1 MGGFLVRIGEKVK
14 DKVGALVGGSSSTG
28 IGEVYITEDDEEL
41 GLKKGDILP
50 VKLDNYE
57 GLDVMLTDAELEKAG
72 VDLPGSEVSS
82 SKRAQDIKELLAN
95 KLEAPSDWKKLPNG
109 DFVTEDGFVAT
120 PKGNLQYELKDENGN
135 VVPGLEAAEWPDIQ
149 KHIKKAAEDE
159 FGTGADQ
166 EADSDAPTYVKKDL
180 KVEQLG
186 VGDLLPQYYPI
197 KGAEANLLKKR
208 DENPD
213 FELEPTDEII
223 GTYKSSNPA
232 KRGLR
237 VRDLKTG
244 KERYFEVN
252 KTARIYDVRQ
262 KQLTPVKP
270 EPQKPELA
278 EPDTNKNTVTHV
290 ATKPFWYGMDYPA
303 GTELIEAPDLED
315 KNGNK
320 EGFKWFRAIDSKG
333 VLHGVNLNDSE
344 YKTAGEPAPAAP
356 EVSKPTPKAAPKNKP
371 SKKQKEMIR
380 SMLLERVMTAEQR
393 QAYMDKLATVDKFD
407 VNTLFNELKAL
418 PKAKVPLTDGTDP
431 LNQHENPEL
440 AKIKQKLAPFDLD
453 GSIRRY
459 IDEKTANGG
468 EVSAK
473 EIRDLLKDNDEFDP
487 TKSYVDYANE
497 GQSLNISLGVYRTES
512 EKKADEESSAKY
524 KAAKEALKAKLDAL
538 KDGQAE
544 LTPLSKEEHQ
554 AALDKLVALIS
565 DENDPEYTVRG
576 GILDGTLRSGDDIVK
591 ALRKQQVKNE
601 YKNLVSTKFASQYGE
616 TADETKTPETWAII
630 NAAYGLSPAPEGF
643 EPKFVA
649 NSLRAYDNE
658 NKDLSKLIDS
668 GASSKE
674 IFDWLDA
681 NSPSWKSRDDEYKTS
696 WAVDLPTQLD
706 KARWKR
712 FSELKSRIS
721 ALGGSD
727 SSAEEQPD
735 IEFLSGVSEKLPED
749 TISSLDMKLGTAFND
764 GDTLSELLAKVDN
777 EEDLQRVVD
786 EITAT
791 RATNKDVTPELDAQL
806 KQVQDATIQKFY
818 EDHPDLENTMAE
830 PANIVVPNTQPEP
843 ATEADSEASPLTV
856 SELYS
861 SLDDFAD
868 MEGGFP
874 DSLYEQVDEIQEG
887 ADNIMA
893 LKEEIADL
901 LEEGDKEAAV
911 KKLNELADAYD
922 YFADQVELARELG
935 ADAFSDPDFKK
946 KDQDKVIAD
955 YKKAAAFARDLA
967 TAAKVDEPVS
977 ESETDLELEKPSKPV
992 GKKVYTFDYGFGPN
1006 ETTVDGDMLYGA
1018 VRLVRD
1024 AYVSPEAKGIKKSE
1038 VEFAKGQVGLAMGQ
1052 IEQDGDFKDAAGRF
1066 KTAESVIRTNA
1077 EKLKDKDAKA
1087 KVLEMLDKAKA
1098 VFDKAVTKKKL
1109 SNVPTPFNEK
1119 SPDGEVLAKPVV
1131 SIPALAETDVNV
1143 DVDVELEKPSK
1154 PLGTKVYTF
1163 DYGFGPNEI
1172 TVDGDT
1178 MYGAAQL
1185 VKAAY
1190 DLPEAKGLKK
1200 SDVEFTRGQIGY
1212 ALRALDGEGTSY
1224 PDAGNFKEA
1233 ASRISGSIKN
1243 VRLYA
1248 SKLKDEDAKAK
1259 INEALDKAEAVY
1271 NKAYTE
1277 VKLSEEPTPYNEKSP
1292 DGEVLAKP
1300 VKFIPPAADAEN
1312 EAEPAVVEPQ
1322 NTAAKEIDFGTT
1334 QTYKIGDTVYADYDP
1349 KDTGIGF
1356 IRTGKVI
1363 DRNLT
1368 TGDYL
1373 VEIDDTTANG
1383 NSAGKKL
1390 AFNKKDMAPLAATPE
1405 AAPVEQAPET
1415 VENPYSTDNSD
1426 KLLVEAK
1433 TNRQEIDD
1441 VDSAI
1446 AVAIENAGVNYTPML
1461 FGVTGNEHIVKNI
1474 LDDLDASDGANSIAL
1489 SSSLYELQ
1497 QALVD
1502 AGIAPLITEHIKD
1515 IADAMDAFTP
1525 AEGGEKSNLVTVDTI
1540 KQEQDG
1546 ILDLSNWKK
1555 VGGQK
1560 GSNPGGTYENP
1571 ETGEQVYVKTPKSQ
1585 LHGENERLA
1594 SALYDAA
1601 GISSA
1606 KVLKGKLADG
1616 TEVTYSPM
1624 IEGSS
1629 PDLKKKLKDKAYM
1642 ARLQQ
1647 GFAIDALLANWDVI
1661 GLDYDNVVTD
1671 KNGEPVRVDPGG
1683 ALLFRAQGSPKG
1695 GAFGED
1701 VPELDAFT
1709 DKTSSRPSAKVFSQM
1724 TDEQK
1729 LESAKVLQ
1737 NLSPSQIEEL
1747 VNSIVTDPEKRE
1759 ELKTKLKARRE
1770 AILNKF
1776 ELSTKPAKK
1785 KNPEG
1790 GSSGKTVTLDVNGD
1804 NDSLK
1809 AQLEEA
1815 AKNGDLVSFKYNDK
1829 ERIVAPTYVWTN
1841 PKNGNIN
1848 MTGDEDGVS
1857 KNYTLQN
1864 FKQSSV
1870 TTNEEAA
1877 PAEAAP
1883 AETTAL
1889 NLGDENIRTEAAKSV
1904 QSQLPDGYTAT
1915 PEKGVGNTGFVMVKN
1930 AQGETV
1936 AMMTNDPDDP
1946 NKIAVQNFKA
1956 GWKIETV
1963 SSVSEGMSKLVDAV
1977 KVVEEPGQVVQL
1989 SDGSTGKMGGKVVH
2003 SKNGITGTI
2012 VGFQKDPN
2020 YVKVKPDNGDPIKI
2034 MSINQIKSNGSGGG
2048 GSTTP
2053 SAPNA
2058 PEAPSAPEAPTTFVP
2073 NVSESLTMFTDN
2085 NGTMSKV
2092 AVIKTSEGKWDV
2104 VYDFNGPDFKP
2115 LHVDLASRE
2124 EAEAKALTALGTN
2137 NFESDVPDADT
2148 EPAEPKGPK
2157 KFTFDFMGLK
2167 DVEDAPEV
2175 KDSGDPLDGENE
2187 KIKAD
2192 SAGTLIKPGAIVK
2205 DANGRVGV
2213 YRTPGYG
2220 DPNKIRMIWE
2230 DGTQD
2235 SVMPDTVTATGKY
2248 LSPGI
2253 AGVYAGLADL
2263 DFDKNAVPMPDNYTG
2278 GLKDKNGK
2286 DIGFKQLVID
2296 KSGDMGVVV
2305 DQYGTDG
2312 YIKVAYPDGTKNRKA
2327 DTVTALDLQYKK
2339 NDYNI
2344 KIAQKHYKSLAANDA
2359 ARYNLP
2365 SFGVTIKKSNVEVGK
2380 IPVSKNA
2387 FGAKAKEVK
2396 NLGWNESDFKDAP
2409 SLESLLAMV
2418 SDTNKPGS
2426 GIRGGSIALDSDS
2439 VEDLDLRVMAAI
2451 GTDGNDAYLLK
2462 YKLTNWAGDA
2472 LANQLVEMV
2481 KSGDPR
2487 ITVSTGLS
2495 VPENSMQGDK
2505 VSFNPSLGTPSEK
2518 VAYKNGYGQTFI
2530 ITLDDGT
2537 KVHFLRA
2544 DVPTNHKTGAVKISE
2559 YAPKAFHNKVMI
2571 IAPKDKSTPESL
2583 ALALQT
2589 AGVQDVRPSTKA
2601 DAAILIENR
2610 LMSIFDE
2617 KVDPRTNPS
2626 GIERAA
2632 SLQRIKDKWG
2642 IGPENITIKTGAGG
2656 RIEMRLDEESAKR
2669 LVQKSGVK
2677 VLRHNLTG
2685 NSVNKNVPPNE
2696 TPEQRRERIAD
2707 YFISRVATPQGGL
2720 LATTT
2725 RWTEGVG
2732 GGGMSSSTDVN
2743 TGGADYVFTTPLSQP
2758 NSSNSYDLPLI
2769 YFSGERV
2776 FQRLDFWANQNDK
2789 FGKRIG
2795 KNPAEQ
2801 AVPGGYEVMLKGRLS
2816 FDDAEVLMVNDQTMR
2831 TLIITKLRQKGITE
2845 IGGRPLEAVIMTGED
2860 YKLAKLAQST
2870 NITT

>member
-1 MGGFLVRIGEKVK
+1 MF
-14 DKVGALVGGSSSTG
+14 
-28 IGEVYITEDDEEL
+28 
-41 GLKKGDILP
+41 
-50 VKLDNYE
+50 
-57 GLDVMLTDAELEKAG
+57 
-72 VDLPGSEVSS
+72 
-82 SKRAQDIKELLAN
+82 
-95 KLEAPSDWKKLPNG
+95 
-109 DFVTEDGFVAT
+109 
-120 PKGNLQYELKDENGN
+120 
-135 VVPGLEAAEWPDIQ
+135 AAEYGYDMSEYMASEYWSQNPDQ
-149 KHIKKAAEDE
+149 
-159 FGTGADQ
+159 Q
-166 EADSDAPTYVKKDL
+166 EIGKL
-180 KVEQLG
+180 KVE
-186 VGDLLPQYYPI
+186 LPADTRVLKAIWTNNKKELETQAGLDKI
-197 KGAEANLLKKR
+197 GAGGAFDFIQKKR
-208 DENPD
+208 EEEKASGKGLTEPVEHLIAQWASQSGEFDAVDFGGEIIIFNKNQKDVAPKDLFEVFDEN
-213 FELEPTDEII
+213 
-223 GTYKSSNPA
+223 
-232 KRGLR
+232 
-237 VRDLKTG
+237 
-244 KERYFEVN
+244 
-252 KTARIYDVRQ
+252 
-262 KQLTPVKP
+262 KP
-270 EPQKPELA
+270 EQPQ
-278 EPDTNKNTVTHV
+278 
-290 ATKPFWYGMDYPA
+290 
-303 GTELIEAPDLED
+303 
-315 KNGNK
+315 
-320 EGFKWFRAIDSKG
+320 
-333 VLHGVNLNDSE
+333 
-344 YKTAGEPAPAAP
+344 APA
-356 EVSKPTPKAAPKNKP
+356 
-371 SKKQKEMIR
+371 
-380 SMLLERVMTAEQR
+380 
-393 QAYMDKLATVDKFD
+393 
-407 VNTLFNELKAL
+407 
-418 PKAKVPLTDGTDP
+418 
-431 LNQHENPEL
+431 
-440 AKIKQKLAPFDLD
+440 
-453 GSIRRY
+453 
-459 IDEKTANGG
+459 
-468 EVSAK
+468 
-473 EIRDLLKDNDEFDP
+473 
-487 TKSYVDYANE
+487 
-497 GQSLNISLGVYRTES
+497 S
-512 EKKADEESSAKY
+512 E
-524 KAAKEALKAKLDAL
+524 
-538 KDGQAE
+538 
-544 LTPLSKEEHQ
+544 
-554 AALDKLVALIS
+554 
-565 DENDPEYTVRG
+565 
-576 GILDGTLRSGDDIVK
+576 
-591 ALRKQQVKNE
+591 
-601 YKNLVSTKFASQYGE
+601 
-616 TADETKTPETWAII
+616 
-630 NAAYGLSPAPEGF
+630 
-643 EPKFVA
+643 
-649 NSLRAYDNE
+649 
-658 NKDLSKLIDS
+658 
-668 GASSKE
+668 
-674 IFDWLDA
+674 
-681 NSPSWKSRDDEYKTS
+681 
-696 WAVDLPTQLD
+696 
-706 KARWKR
+706 
-712 FSELKSRIS
+712 
-721 ALGGSD
+721 
-727 SSAEEQPD
+727 
-735 IEFLSGVSEKLPED
+735 
-749 TISSLDMKLGTAFND
+749 
-764 GDTLSELLAKVDN
+764 
-777 EEDLQRVVD
+777 
-786 EITAT
+786 
-791 RATNKDVTPELDAQL
+791 
-806 KQVQDATIQKFY
+806 
-818 EDHPDLENTMAE
+818 
-830 PANIVVPNTQPEP
+830 
-843 ATEADSEASPLTV
+843 
-856 SELYS
+856 
-861 SLDDFAD
+861 
-868 MEGGFP
+868 
-874 DSLYEQVDEIQEG
+874 
-887 ADNIMA
+887 
-893 LKEEIADL
+893 
-901 LEEGDKEAAV
+901 
-911 KKLNELADAYD
+911 
-922 YFADQVELARELG
+922 
-935 ADAFSDPDFKK
+935 
-946 KDQDKVIAD
+946 
-955 YKKAAAFARDLA
+955 
-967 TAAKVDEPVS
+967 
-977 ESETDLELEKPSKPV
+977 
-992 GKKVYTFDYGFGPN
+992 
-1006 ETTVDGDMLYGA
+1006 
-1018 VRLVRD
+1018 
-1024 AYVSPEAKGIKKSE
+1024 
-1038 VEFAKGQVGLAMGQ
+1038 
-1052 IEQDGDFKDAAGRF
+1052 
-1066 KTAESVIRTNA
+1066 
-1077 EKLKDKDAKA
+1077 
-1087 KVLEMLDKAKA
+1087 
-1098 VFDKAVTKKKL
+1098 
-1109 SNVPTPFNEK
+1109 
-1119 SPDGEVLAKPVV
+1119 
-1131 SIPALAETDVNV
+1131 
-1143 DVDVELEKPSK
+1143 
-1154 PLGTKVYTF
+1154 
-1163 DYGFGPNEI
+1163 
-1172 TVDGDT
+1172 
-1178 MYGAAQL
+1178 
-1185 VKAAY
+1185 
-1190 DLPEAKGLKK
+1190 
-1200 SDVEFTRGQIGY
+1200 
-1212 ALRALDGEGTSY
+1212 
-1224 PDAGNFKEA
+1224 
-1233 ASRISGSIKN
+1233 
-1243 VRLYA
+1243 
-1248 SKLKDEDAKAK
+1248 
-1259 INEALDKAEAVY
+1259 
-1271 NKAYTE
+1271 
-1277 VKLSEEPTPYNEKSP
+1277 
-1292 DGEVLAKP
+1292 
-1300 VKFIPPAADAEN
+1300 
-1312 EAEPAVVEPQ
+1312 
-1322 NTAAKEIDFGTT
+1322 EIDFGSTDV
-1334 QTYKIGDTVYADYDP
+1334 YKIGDTVYADYDP

-1363 DRNLT
+1363 DRNLA

-1373 VEIDDTTANG
+1373 VEIDDTNANG

-1390 AFNKKDMAPLAATPE
+1390 AFNKKDMAPLAAKPE
-1405 AAPVEQAPET
+1405 SAPVEQAEDT
-1415 VENPYSTDNSD
+1415 VENPFSTDNSD
-1426 KLLVEAK
+1426 KALTESGVDREA
-1433 TNRQEIDD
+1433 
-1441 VDSAI
+1441 VDNFDAKI
-1446 AVAIENAGVNYTPML
+1446 AVILDKEDTGYEPML
-1461 FGVTGNEHIVKNI
+1461 NGVTGNENIVKNI

-1489 SSSLYELQ
+1489 SSSLYELKE
-1497 QALVD
+1497 AL
-1502 AGIAPLITEHIKD
+1502 ASQGASPEITEYVQKL
-1515 IADAMDAFTP
+1515 ADTLDDFTP
-1525 AEGGEKSNLVTVDTI
+1525 ADTGTKNSLVTVDTI

-1848 MTGDEDGVS
+1848 LTGDEDGVS

-1870 TTNEEAA
+1870 ATNEEAA

-1915 PEKGVGNTGFVMVKN
+1915 PETGVGNTGFVMVKN

-2003 SKNGITGTI
+2003 TKNGITGTI

-2058 PEAPSAPEAPTTFVP
+2058 PEAPSAPEAPTTFTP
-2073 NVSESLTMFTDN
+2073 NISENQTLFTDS

-2092 AVIKTSEGKWDV
+2092 TVIKTFEGKWDV

-2137 NFESDVPDADT
+2137 NFESDVPDADE
-2148 EPAEPKGPK
+2148 EPAEPTGPK

-2167 DVEDAPEV
+2167 DVEDAPEIV
-2175 KDSGDPLDGENE
+2175 PSTDPLDPD
-2187 KIKAD
+2187 KDIIKTD

-2205 DANGRVGV
+2205 DENGRVGV
-2213 YRTPGYG
+2213 YRVPGYG

-2263 DFDKNAVPMPDNYTG
+2263 DFDKNSVPMPDNYTG

-2286 DIGFKQLVID
+2286 DIGFKQIVID
-2296 KSGDMGVVV
+2296 KNGDMGVVV
-2305 DQYGTDG
+2305 DQYGADG
-2312 YIKVAYPDGTKNRKA
+2312 YIKVAYPDGTKKRKA

-2365 SFGVTIKKSNVEVGK
+2365 SFGVAITKANVEIGK
-2380 IPVSKNA
+2380 IPVPKNA

-2396 NLGWNESDFKDAP
+2396 NLGWNESDFEDAP
-2409 SLESLLAMV
+2409 SLEELLAMI
-2418 SDTNKPGS
+2418 SDTSKPGA
-2426 GIRGGSIALDSDS
+2426 GLRGGSIALDADS
-2439 VEDLDLRVMAAI
+2439 VEDLDLRVMDAI

-2481 KSGDPR
+2481 KNGDPR
-2487 ITVSTGLS
+2487 VTVSTGLS
-2495 VPENSMQGDK
+2495 VPENSVDGGK
-2505 VSFNPSLGTPSEK
+2505 ISFNPTLGSPSSK
-2518 VAYKNGYGQTFI
+2518 IAYKSGYGQTFI

-2537 KVHFLRA
+2537 KIHFLRA
-2544 DVPTNHKTGAVKISE
+2544 DIPTNHKTGAVKISE

-2589 AGVQDVRPSTKA
+2589 AGVQDVRPSTKE
-2601 DAAILIENR
+2601 DSAILIENR

-2626 GIERAA
+2626 GTERAA

-2642 IGPENITIKTGAGG
+2642 IGPENVTIRTGAGG
-2656 RIEMRLDEESAKR
+2656 RIEMRLDEESAKKI
-2669 LVQKSGVK
+2669 VQKTGVK
-2677 VLRHNLTG
+2677 VLHHNLTG
-2685 NSVNKNVPPNE
+2685 NSANKGAVAGE
-2696 TPEQRRERIAD
+2696 TPEQRRERIAE
-2707 YFISRVATPQGGL
+2707 YFASRIATPQGGL
-2720 LATTT
+2720 LSTTT
-2725 RWTEGVG
+2725 RWSEGVG
-2732 GGGMSSSTDVN
+2732 GGGMSSQTDVN
-2743 TGGADYVFTTPLSQP
+2743 TGGADYVFTTPASKP
-2758 NSSNSYDLPLI
+2758 VSDNNYDVPKI
-2769 YFSGERV
+2769 YFSGERA
-2776 FQRLDFWANQNDK
+2776 FQRLDFWANQSDK

-2795 KNPAEQ
+2795 KSPIDQ
-2801 AVPGGYEVMLKGRLS
+2801 AVPGGYEVMFKGRLS

-2831 TLIITKLRQKGITE
+2831 TLIITKLRQKGINE
-2845 IGGRPLEAVIMTGED
+2845 IGGRPLEAVIMTGQD
-2860 YKLAKLAQST
+2860 YSAAQLAKLAQST
-2870 NITT
+2870 NTNT